1 MLYCE
6 KCRMMAENG
15 RCDNC
20 KGKGLIREAVD
31 NDPVLLAKVDQVSA
45 AMLEGILQDEHMPFL
60 KEGRMGAGLTTWAGG
75 MLEEYS
81 FYVPYGML
89 TRAAELAKVVF
100 DDAPVF
106 EEEEQPQDGSVEE
119 LEEMIE
125 MEGEDEPF

>member
-1 MLYCE
+1 
-6 KCRMMAENG
+6 
-15 RCDNC
+15 
-20 KGKGLIREAVD
+20 
-31 NDPVLLAKVDQVSA
+31 
-45 AMLEGILQDEHMPFL
+45 
-60 KEGRMGAGLTTWAGG
+60 MGAGLTTWAGG

-89 TRAAELAKVVF
+89 TQAAELAKVVF

-106 EEEEQPQDGSVEE
+106 EEEEQPQDGSVEA